1 MQKEKGQDIIEY
13 ALMLAVVVGIGFGI
27 YSYGGQ
33 GIANSISSVFNHAGC
48 LLDSASLPAAS
59 SPEDIMKRLGDG
71 RYQKLADMLQGKPDK
86 GTMTDISWDSVAGQE
101 LARKLNIQ
109 MKDGDGWYAR
119 IFSDGQ
125 FVVSYYSADLNKGV
139 PISQLQSD
147 YKNHPDNYDVDSK
160 GRYKTTVNID
170 AGVYSSLGAGK
181 FYYGTNDQPVAGHI
195 EPGPELNPDGSR
207 SMIIYPGAKPINAK
221 PIKK

>member
-1 MQKEKGQDIIEY
+1 MRKEKGQDIIEY

-33 GIANSISSVFNHAGC
+33 GIANSISNVFNNAGS
-48 LLDSASLPAAS
+48 LLDSASVPAAS

-86 GTMTDISWDSVAGQE
+86 GTMTDISWDSAAGQE

-119 IFSDGQ
+119 IYSDGQ
-125 FVVSYYSADLNKGV
+125 FVVSYYSADLNKGM

-147 YKNHPDNYDVDSK
+147 YASNPDKYGKDEST
-160 GRYKTTVNID
+160 GYYKTTVNID
-170 AGVYSSLGAGK
+170 DGVYSSLGAGK
-181 FYYGTNDQPVAGHI
+181 FYYGTNDRPVAGHI
-195 EPGPELNPDGSR
+195 EPGPEPNPDGSR
-207 SMIIYPGAKPINAK
+207 SMIIYPGGHEKPK
-221 PIKK
+221 DHK